1 MPIRLIP
8 NLNNHDGDTEAQMVA
23 MAAIIIGNLMGL
35 AVLQGKLAMER
46 NPILNANPPSIMNTL
61 PKLSLGI
68 FLATSVYFLA
78 LSWRDVREKSSRE
91 LLLVLYANLLATAA
105 VMLKTQVVFKSRPG
119 STASVGAV
127 EP

>member
-8 NLNNHDGDTEAQMVA
+8 TPNNHEGDIETQLVA
-23 MAAIIIGNLMGL
+23 MAAIIVGNLLGV
-35 AVLQGKLAMER
+35 AVLQGKLEMQR
-46 NPILNANPPSIMNTL
+46 NPALSANPPALMNTL
-61 PKLSLGI
+61 PKISLGI
-68 FLATSVYFLA
+68 FLATSLYFLA

-105 VMLKTQVVFKSRPG
+105 VILKTQVVYKARPG